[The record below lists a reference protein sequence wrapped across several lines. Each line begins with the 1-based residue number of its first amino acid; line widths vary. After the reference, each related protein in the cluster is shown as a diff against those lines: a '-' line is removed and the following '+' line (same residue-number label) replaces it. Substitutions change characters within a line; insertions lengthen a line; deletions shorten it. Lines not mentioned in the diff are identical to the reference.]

1 MGREMASGQSTKVTP
16 TTFPFLLSWISRS
29 GRSLATLPL
38 DTDNES
44 ALFLVADMFV
54 IVSVSLQ

>member
-1 MGREMASGQSTKVTP
+1 MASGQSTKVTP